1 MGERTWLLF
10 KDQWTAGLCFN
21 LCSNLCS
28 KLSNQWFPVRAT
40 CTITH
45 LCPVHCQAGYL
56 SAIRVFVGHICDQW
70 PCTVNILIVL
80 DITLAPNL
88 YFPILFQHGAA
99 ITGNNVITV
108 SMEII
113 APATLF
119 IGIWHQIWTRSALIN
134 RSNTGFILDIYW
146 WNETLFVGWTDLTVY
161 THKLQHKQQ

>member
-1 MGERTWLLF
+1 MGERTRLLF

-28 KLSNQWFPVRAT
+28 KLSNQLFPVRAT

-45 LCPVHCQAGYL
+45 LCPVHFQAGYL
-56 SAIRVFVGHICDQW
+56 SLKGSSLVIFVTMHGQYSHCS
-70 PCTVNILIVL
+70 C
-80 DITLAPNL
+80 PNL
-88 YFPILFQHGAA
+88 YFHILFQHGAA

-134 RSNTGFILDIYW
+134 RSNTGFIL
-146 WNETLFVGWTDLTVY
+146 E
-161 THKLQHKQQ
+161 KLKPRLWDGLIS